1 MKKKYGL
8 LGFLFLMIMSVTV
21 FGKSND
27 QKVFSQNGIEQIIS
41 STQSV
46 SLFNVTHQSVP
57 TTPSLSFI
65 IKQESDV
72 LQFLRKRVN
81 VFTMNDYKGT
91 FLPDMFVSIKINR
104 LLFKHRI

>member
-1 MKKKYGL
+1 MKKKYGF
-8 LGFLFLMIMSVTV
+8 LGILFLMVMSVT
-21 FGKSND
+21 FGKSYD
-27 QKVFSQNGIEQIIS
+27 QKVFPQNGIEQTIS
-41 STQSV
+41 PTQSV
-46 SLFNVTHQSVP
+46 SIFNVTHQSVP